1 MDDKEPNRQAI
12 EIRHLFEVDDRED
25 LPVAREILKGFL
37 KLGCGLTVDDASRQ
51 AYHGDVAFESDL
63 DIHQPPRA
71 PRVREGDNVLAT
83 IPVFNC
89 QPSAATLRAAWRFA
103 FRRVFGILLV
113 LFVAV
118 VLTFG
123 ALQFVPGDP
132 ILILLGDQSG
142 DVELEARRR
151 AEYGLDRPLTEQFV
165 RYLGGVLRGDFGLS
179 FRFASTPVKDVL
191 ATGLAISPVLALAA
205 LVLSVPLGIGL
216 GTFAARRKGTLADSL
231 TMLVLTLGISIPNF
245 ALAAF
250 LVYLL
255 AVRVPLL
262 PVAGWGTPAQAVLP
276 LMLLVVPAM
285 VYIGRLTRT
294 YMLEILQEDYI
305 RTARAKQDPYSS
317 LDPRMRVEQILSEPL
332 TNFAIT
338 GSEREARID
347 EALDVVGLALDARK
361 RYPHMFSG
369 GQRQRIGIA
378 RALVLRPKLLICDEA
393 VSALDVSI
401 QAQILNLLRDIQERY
416 DLALLFI
423 SHNLAVV
430 RHLCHRIAVMYMG
443 GAR

>member
-1 MDDKEPNRQAI
+1 
-12 EIRHLFEVDDRED
+12 
-25 LPVAREILKGFL
+25 
-37 KLGCGLTVDDASRQ
+37 
-51 AYHGDVAFESDL
+51 
-63 DIHQPPRA
+63 
-71 PRVREGDNVLAT
+71 
-83 IPVFNC
+83 
-89 QPSAATLRAAWRFA
+89 
-103 FRRVFGILLV
+103 
-113 LFVAV
+113 
-118 VLTFG
+118 
-123 ALQFVPGDP
+123 
-132 ILILLGDQSG
+132 
-142 DVELEARRR
+142 
-151 AEYGLDRPLTEQFV
+151 
-165 RYLGGVLRGDFGLS
+165 
-179 FRFASTPVKDVL
+179 
-191 ATGLAISPVLALAA
+191 
-205 LVLSVPLGIGL
+205 
-216 GTFAARRKGTLADSL
+216 
-231 TMLVLTLGISIPNF
+231 
-245 ALAAF
+245 
-250 LVYLL
+250 
-255 AVRVPLL
+255 
-262 PVAGWGTPAQAVLP
+262 
-276 LMLLVVPAM
+276 MLLVVPAM